1 MNIVYLLLGGNLGN
15 SKNIF
20 KHAIQMLGITV
31 GPVSHSSSLYE
42 SQPWG
47 FKHKNNF
54 INQALKV
61 STNLSPIQ
69 ILNACLL
76 VEQQLG
82 RIRVKADN
90 YQARIID
97 IDILLYNTEII
108 NDKDLIIPHL
118 HLHNRRFALL
128 PLSEIASNQIHPKF
142 DKTIA
147 QLLYSCSDDSN
158 VCKL

>member
-15 SKNIF
+15 SKKIF
-20 KHAIQMLGITV
+20 KHAIQMLEITV
-31 GPVSHSSSLYE
+31 GPVSHSSLYE

-76 VEQQLG
+76 VEQKLG
-82 RIRVKADN
+82 RIRVKAEN
-90 YQARIID
+90 YQA
-97 IDILLYNTEII
+97 
-108 NDKDLIIPHL
+108 
-118 HLHNRRFALL
+118 
-128 PLSEIASNQIHPKF
+128 IHFLK
-142 DKTIA
+142 I
-147 QLLYSCSDDSN
+147 
-158 VCKL
+158 

>member
-15 SKNIF
+15 SKKIF
-20 KHAIQMLGITV
+20 KHAIQMLEITV
-31 GPVSHSSSLYE
+31 GPVSHSSLYE

-76 VEQQLG
+76 VEQKLG
-82 RIRVKADN
+82 RIRVKAEN

-97 IDILLYNTEII
+97 IDILLFNTEII
-108 NDKDLIIPHL
+108 NDIDLIIPHI

-142 DKTIA
+142 DKTIV

>member
-15 SKNIF
+15 SKKIF

-54 INQALKV
+54 INQALG
-61 STNLSPIQ
+61 STSVPIQ

-76 VEQQLG
+76 VKQQLEG
-82 RIRVKADN
+82 KIKSR
-90 YQARIID
+90 
-97 IDILLYNTEII
+97 
-108 NDKDLIIPHL
+108 
-118 HLHNRRFALL
+118 
-128 PLSEIASNQIHPKF
+128 
-142 DKTIA
+142 
-147 QLLYSCSDDSN
+147 
-158 VCKL
+158 

>member
-15 SKNIF
+15 SKKIF
-20 KHAIQMLGITV
+20 KHAIQMLEITV
-31 GPVSHSSSLYE
+31 GPVSHSSLYE

-76 VEQQLG
+76 VEQKLG
-82 RIRVKADN
+82 RIRVKAEN

-97 IDILLYNTEII
+97 IDILLFNTEII
-108 NDKDLIIPHL
+108 KDRDLIIPHI

-142 DKTIA
+142 DKTIS
-147 QLLYSCSDDSN
+147 QLLYSCSDNSY
-158 VCKL
+158 VRKL